1 MGWDLALPTSQVAFD
16 GLIISQPWDSV
27 EVETPWEG
35 WPEVRSYGRTP
46 VRDERTAA
54 ENPQSAQDLPLSPL
68 PLGQNQSK
76 VGTGCSC
83 SLWPPWTWPSVPFS
97 LLWSHSHPSR
107 ARRRLL
113 PRDREALAPGCQ
125 SGRLELEQRSQ
136 SSQPCWGLRRLP
148 CMKSLPVNPGI
159 AAGGRLLSRPACSL
173 ANSSLQ
179 ERSVCCPDNGS
190 PGTPRPGDKVQPG
203 SWDLETLLSGTSPC
217 FSVCVC
223 SILRTHF
230 LHSLLGGQPWL
241 PQLYWAFWSQPHP
254 SHLVGSS
261 SLP

>member
-54 ENPQSAQDLPLSPL
+54 EDPQSAQDLPLSPL

-107 ARRRLL
+107 ARHRLL
-113 PRDREALAPGCQ
+113 PRDREALAPACQ

-159 AAGGRLLSRPACSL
+159 TAGGSCCLGLPAVLLTARFRKEAFAARITAAQGLQGPETKCSL
-173 ANSSLQ
+173 APGTWRPCSLEPLLAFLCVSAPSCGHTSSTA
-179 ERSVCCPDNGS
+179 CWGGS
-190 PGTPRPGDKVQPG
+190 PGCHSSVG
-203 SWDLETLLSGTSPC
+203 LSGASLTHPTS
-217 FSVCVC
+217 
-223 SILRTHF
+223 
-230 LHSLLGGQPWL
+230 
-241 PQLYWAFWSQPHP
+241 WAPVP
-254 SHLVGSS
+254 S
-261 SLP
+261 P